1 MARNNYE
8 RDVWLD
14 ALRGIAILLVVL
26 GHALRGIESA
36 GISTGPLIGFLDP
49 RLYAVHVQLL
59 FFVSG
64 LVIVGSLRR
73 HSVRRFANGRIPAL
87 LVPLV
92 IWTYVFLGVKL
103 LAGPFQNAPISW
115 EALLVAPVPGQLHL
129 WFLWALFLMHL
140 VVAAV
145 WALASERARTAL
157 FLGLFV
163 AALAAQWLRL
173 PGEVDHW
180 IGHTLRF
187 LPFLLLG
194 VLLGLQGV
202 RGARGQGASLAAA
215 ACAAGG
221 FLFAPQLEAMMGW
234 DAIPSL
240 AVCLAV
246 YFSASLVLARPRLA
260 AMLGYLGVS
269 AMAIY
274 VLHTIFSAGLRE
286 ALLAAGIDAPTP
298 HVVLGIAAGVVLPI
312 LAREFCLRARVARP
326 LALA

>member
-1 MARNNYE
+1 MAGLTDQ
-8 RDVWLD
+8 RDTWLD
-14 ALRGIAILLVVL
+14 ALRGVAILLVVV
-26 GHALRGIESA
+26 GHALRGIEAS

-64 LVIVGSLRR
+64 LVVVGSLRR
-73 HSVRRFANGRIPAL
+73 HSVRRFANGRVPAL
-87 LVPLV
+87 LIPLV
-92 IWTYVFLGVKL
+92 IWTYIFLGVKL
-103 LAGPFQNAPISW
+103 LAGPFQNAPVSW
-115 EALLVAPVPGQLHL
+115 EALLVSPVPGQLHL

-145 WALASERARTAL
+145 WALAPERARPAV

-163 AALAAQWLRL
+163 VALGAEWLHL
-173 PGEVDHW
+173 PAEVDRW
-180 IGHTLRF
+180 ISPALRF

-194 VLLGLQGV
+194 VVLGLGGV
-202 RGARGQGASLAAA
+202 RGELGRGATLAAA
-215 ACAAGG
+215 ACAAGAI
-221 FLFAPQLEAMMGW
+221 LFAPQLTAMTGW
-234 DAIPSL
+234 GALPSL
-240 AVCLAV
+240 VACLAA

-260 AMLGYLGVS
+260 EGLGYLGVS

-286 ALLAAGIDAPTP
+286 ALLAVGIDAAAP
-298 HVVLGIAAGVVLPI
+298 HILLGVAAGVVLPI

>member
-1 MARNNYE
+1 MARVTDQ
-8 RDVWLD
+8 RDLWLD
-14 ALRGIAILLVVL
+14 ALRGIAIVLVVV
-26 GHALRGIESA
+26 GHALRGLESA
-36 GISTGPLIGFLDP
+36 GISTGPLKGFLDP

-64 LVIVGSLRR
+64 IVIVGSLQR
-73 HSVRRFANGRIPAL
+73 HSVRRFANGRVPTL

-103 LAGPFQNAPISW
+103 LAGPFQNTPISW

-145 WALASERARTAL
+145 WALAPERARPAV

-163 AALAAQWLRL
+163 AALGAAWLHL
-173 PGEVDHW
+173 PAGVDRW
-180 IGHTLRF
+180 IGQTLHF

-194 VLLGLQGV
+194 VLVGLHGLRGVQG
-202 RGARGQGASLAAA
+202 RGAAVVAA
-215 ACAAGG
+215 ACAGG
-221 FLFAPQLEAMMGW
+221 LFLFAPQVGALTGW
-234 DAIPSL
+234 SALPSL
-240 AVCLAV
+240 AACLAA
-246 YFSASLVLARPRLA
+246 YFSASLVLALPRLA
-260 AMLGYLGVS
+260 AALGYLGVS

-286 ALLAAGIDAPTP
+286 ALLAAGIDAAAP
-298 HVVLGIAAGVVLPI
+298 HLALGIAAGVVLPVI
-312 LAREFCLRARVARP
+312 AREVCLRAHVARP